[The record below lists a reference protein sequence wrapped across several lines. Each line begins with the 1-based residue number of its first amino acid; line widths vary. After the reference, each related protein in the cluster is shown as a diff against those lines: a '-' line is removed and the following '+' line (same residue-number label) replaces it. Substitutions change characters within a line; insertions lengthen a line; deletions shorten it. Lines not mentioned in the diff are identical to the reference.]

1 MRLISKTKLAF
12 EVTHNGSTVGMQIYE
27 ETDGF
32 PRWKTIKH
40 EEVCNKNCSY
50 RPTKGEQE
58 HTLIKASRS
67 PAFSPWAVYNHS
79 FTTNPFLRRLE
90 RLESC
95 SKCFFSCS
103 NPWRHQFEILFL
115 SRSNG
120 WHHPFKWL
128 ASSVQNF
135 SVAVRTAGNARF
147 EIFRSPFQRL
157 ASFVWIFSCA
167 VRTARV
173 ILSKFLQC
181 LWNVYIR
188 SNFFPLQLERLER
201 LFLIRSLSFHK
212 PFVFTVWQIFVS
224 YVFVW
229 EVKYK
234 GKAVM
239 KQFNFV
245 EQCSVMTRTI
255 WKDLKN
261 EKD

>member
-1 MRLISKTKLAF
+1 MSSVEVRLISKTKLAF
-12 EVTHNGSTVGMQIYE
+12 EVTHNGSTVGVQIYE

-120 WHHPFKWL
+120 WHHPFK
-128 ASSVQNF
+128 
-135 SVAVRTAGNARF
+135 
-147 EIFRSPFQRL
+147 IFR
-157 ASFVWIFSCA
+157 
-167 VRTARV
+167 
-173 ILSKFLQC
+173 
-181 LWNVYIR
+181 
-188 SNFFPLQLERLER
+188 
-201 LFLIRSLSFHK
+201 
-212 PFVFTVWQIFVS
+212 
-224 YVFVW
+224 
-229 EVKYK
+229 
-234 GKAVM
+234 
-239 KQFNFV
+239 
-245 EQCSVMTRTI
+245 
-255 WKDLKN
+255 
-261 EKD
+261 